1 MTDISNFS
9 DISEDQGLSERSSQF
24 SHSTWKT
31 QTKHLGGLVMRAVA
45 SIWSGHTWTSLWLT
59 KNGLKP
65 IIKNE
70 GKKEKGLN
78 VLADALME
86 QSR

>member
-1 MTDISNFS
+1 MRDP
-9 DISEDQGLSERSSQF
+9 LSST
-24 SHSTWKT
+24 STWKT
-31 QTKHLGGLVMRAVA
+31 KTRNVEGLVMRAVA
-45 SIWSGHTWTSLWLT
+45 SIWSGQILWLT
-59 KNGLKP
+59 KNDLKP
-65 IIKNE
+65 IIKSE

>member
-1 MTDISNFS
+1 MKDL
-9 DISEDQGLSERSSQF
+9 LS

-31 QTKHLGGLVMRAVA
+31 QTKNVEGLVMPAVDA
-45 SIWSGHTWTSLWLT
+45 TWSGHTWTSLWLT

-78 VLADALME
+78 VLAA
-86 QSR
+86 RCR